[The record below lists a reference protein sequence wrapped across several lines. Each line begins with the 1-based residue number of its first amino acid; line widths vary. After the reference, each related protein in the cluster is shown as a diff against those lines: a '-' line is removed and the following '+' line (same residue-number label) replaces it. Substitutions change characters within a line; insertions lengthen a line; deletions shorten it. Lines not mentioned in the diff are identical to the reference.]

1 MCVYLEQPQASIDAI
16 QYFAIVTRTLGVTLL
31 ADVHRTLATDWSLA
45 AATQCGRSVAFAHRF
60 HSTVDSFTK
69 LSRG

>member
-1 MCVYLEQPQASIDAI
+1 MCLYLEQPQASIDAI
-16 QYFAIVTRTLGVTLL
+16 QYVAIVARTLGVTLL
-31 ADVHRTLATDWSLA
+31 AGVHRTLATDWSFA

-69 LSRG
+69 

>member
-1 MCVYLEQPQASIDAI
+1 VCLYLEQPQASIDAI
-16 QYFAIVTRTLGVTLL
+16 QYVAIVARTLGVTLL
-31 ADVHRTLATDWSLA
+31 ADVHRILATDWSFA

-69 LSRG
+69 